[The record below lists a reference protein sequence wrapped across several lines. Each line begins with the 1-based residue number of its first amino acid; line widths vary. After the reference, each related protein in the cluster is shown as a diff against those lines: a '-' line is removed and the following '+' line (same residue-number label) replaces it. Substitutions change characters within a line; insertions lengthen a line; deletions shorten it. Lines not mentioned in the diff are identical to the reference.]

1 LEREAERSKLFSG
14 CLRSHGSQS
23 RGAGQAHMYGVQR
36 STLVVGLEE
45 QLFQSVASVLSAAK
59 FYADYAETATGAL
72 ESIAFLPFDAIV
84 AAYPLPDMATQ
95 QFLSAVR
102 KKDSPCR
109 QAALVLLT
117 PRGMLE
123 EAEDF
128 VGKGANRALAV
139 EDFAQHLP
147 HVLFRLLEVPPRF
160 AMRATSRLRVQVSWG
175 MTQALCQTENLSA
188 HGMLIKTDHTYPVG
202 TQMTFEL
209 TMPGDTNPVRGSA
222 VVVRHTTEQRERL
235 SGIAVRFS
243 SFEGD
248 DKRRFETLLA
258 KIVK

>member
-1 LEREAERSKLFSG
+1 
-14 CLRSHGSQS
+14 
-23 RGAGQAHMYGVQR
+23 MYGVQR

-45 QLFQSVASVLSAAK
+45 QLFHEVSSVLSAAK
-59 FYADYAETATGAL
+59 FYSDYAETASGAL

-84 AAYPLPDMATQ
+84 AAYPLPDMGTQ

-117 PRGMLE
+117 PRGMLA
-123 EAEDF
+123 EAEEF

-139 EDFAQHLP
+139 EEFAEHLP

-160 AMRATSRLRVQVSWG
+160 AMRATSRLKVQLSWG
-175 MTQALCQTENLSA
+175 TSNSMCQTENISA
-188 HGMLIKTDHTYPVG
+188 HGMLIKTDHTYPIG
-202 TQMTFEL
+202 TQMSFEL
-209 TMPGDTNPVRGSA
+209 AMPGDNAPVRGFA
-222 VVVRHTTEQRERL
+222 VVVRHTMEKRERVT
-235 SGIAVRFS
+235 GVAVRFS
-243 SFEGD
+243 SFDGD
-248 DKRRFETLLA
+248 DKKRFETLLA